1 MNLKYYLRGLG
12 VGIVV
17 TSLILGIGLGSR
29 KETLSNEEIKER
41 ARELGMV
48 EESITVA
55 EAAAQKEEE
64 AQEAEVTVAPVPEEN
79 AESDAEPIVNAE
91 PEVSSEPAVST
102 GAEPEVSS
110 EPAVSTGVA
119 PEVSSEPAVSTG
131 AAPEAS
137 EKPNVSA
144 ASEPAASTAPEAGA
158 TPEAGVKPGADEAE
172 EDSGTAPEK
181 EIVDITINPGE
192 GSYVIS
198 QKLEQSGLID
208 DAAEYDAYLCDN
220 GYHTKLRA
228 GVHKIPMGST
238 REEIAKLL
246 CR

>member
-1 MNLKYYLRGLG
+1 MKYYLRGLG

-41 ARELGMV
+41 ARALGMV

-55 EAAAQKEEE
+55 EAATQQEEE
-64 AQEAEVTVAPVPEEN
+64 AQEAETAVDSEVEDDTADKAD
-79 AESDAEPIVNAE
+79 AESVVSAS
-91 PEVSSEPAVST
+91 PEVSSEPTAGVST
-102 GAEPEVSS
+102 PPESSATPKVSTQPVPSTEPTASATKEVSAEP
-110 EPAVSTGVA
+110 T
-119 PEVSSEPAVSTG
+119 
-131 AAPEAS
+131 AS
-137 EKPNVSA
+137 
-144 ASEPAASTAPEAGA
+144 A
-158 TPEAGVKPGADEAE
+158 TPKVGDEAAE
-172 EDSGTAPEK
+172 TK

-192 GSYVIS
+192 GSYAIS

-208 DAAEYDAYLCDN
+208 DASEYDAYLCDN

-246 CR
+246 CQ

>member
-102 GAEPEVSS
+102 GAAPGVSS
-110 EPAVSTGVA
+110 E

-158 TPEAGVKPGADEAE
+158 TPEAGVKPVADEAE
-172 EDSGTAPEK
+172 EDNGTAPEK

-220 GYHTKLRA
+220 GFHTKLRA
-228 GVHKIPMGST
+228 GVHKTPMGST

>member
-1 MNLKYYLRGLG
+1 
-12 VGIVV
+12 
-17 TSLILGIGLGSR
+17 
-29 KETLSNEEIKER
+29 
-41 ARELGMV
+41 MV

-102 GAEPEVSS
+102 GA
-110 EPAVSTGVA
+110 
-119 PEVSSEPAVSTG
+119 
-131 AAPEAS
+131 APEAS
-137 EKPNVSA
+137 EEPNVSA

-158 TPEAGVKPGADEAE
+158 TPEAGVKPVADEAE
-172 EDSGTAPEK
+172 EDSGAAPEK

>member
-1 MNLKYYLRGLG
+1 MKYYLRGLG

-41 ARELGMV
+41 ARTLGMV

-64 AQEAEVTVAPVPEEN
+64 AQEKVTTDPVPEEN
-79 AESDAEPIVNAE
+79 AEGDAETIVSAE
-91 PEVSSEPAVST
+91 PEVSSEPAVS
-102 GAEPEVSS
+102 VS
-110 EPAVSTGVA
+110 
-119 PEVSSEPAVSTG
+119 
-131 AAPEAS
+131 AAPETS
-137 EKPNVSA
+137 EEPKVSA
-144 ASEPAASTAPEAGA
+144 ASEPEASEEPNASAASEPEASAEPEAGA
-158 TPEAGVKPGADEAE
+158 TPEAGVKPVADEAE
-172 EDSGTAPEK
+172 EDSGTAPAK

-198 QKLEQSGLID
+198 QKLEQSGLVD
-208 DAAEYDAYLCDN
+208 DATEYDAYLCDN

>member
-41 ARELGMV
+41 ARALGMV
-48 EESITVA
+48 EEPVTVA
-55 EAAAQKEEE
+55 EAAAQ
-64 AQEAEVTVAPVPEEN
+64 QEAEATDDPQLKDDADPELKDDT
-79 AESDAEPIVNAE
+79 ADKADAE
-91 PEVSSEPAVST
+91 PEVSSETTP
-102 GAEPEVSS
+102 GAEPTAS
-110 EPAVSTGVA
+110 
-119 PEVSSEPAVSTG
+119 

-137 EKPNVSA
+137 ALPEASA
-144 ASEPAASTAPEAGA
+144 VPEAGSETA
-158 TPEAGVKPGADEAE
+158 AE
-172 EDSGTAPEK
+172 TK

-192 GSYVIS
+192 GSYTIS
-198 QKLEQSGLID
+198 SKLEQSGLID

-220 GYHTKLRA
+220 GYDTKLRA

-246 CR
+246 CQ

>member
-102 GAEPEVSS
+102 GAAPGVSS
-110 EPAVSTGVA
+110 E

-158 TPEAGVKPGADEAE
+158 TPEAGVKPVADEAE
-172 EDSGTAPEK
+172 EDNGTAPEK

>member
-64 AQEAEVTVAPVPEEN
+64 AQEAEVAPVPEEN

-102 GAEPEVSS
+102 GAAS
-110 EPAVSTGVA
+110 
-119 PEVSSEPAVSTG
+119 EVSSEPAVSTG

-144 ASEPAASTAPEAGA
+144 ASEPAASTAAEAGA
-158 TPEAGVKPGADEAE
+158 TPEAGVKPVADEAE
-172 EDSGTAPEK
+172 EDNGTAPEK

-220 GYHTKLRA
+220 GFHTKLRA

>member
-41 ARELGMV
+41 ARTLGMV

-64 AQEAEVTVAPVPEEN
+64 AQEKVTADPVPEEN
-79 AESDAEPIVNAE
+79 AEGDAEMIVSAE
-91 PEVSSEPAVST
+91 PEVSSESAVSA
-102 GAEPEVSS
+102 GAAPAVSS
-110 EPAVSTGVA
+110 EPAVS
-119 PEVSSEPAVSTG
+119 VS
-131 AAPEAS
+131 AAPETS
-137 EKPNVSA
+137 EEPKVSA
-144 ASEPAASTAPEAGA
+144 ASEPASSTAPEAGA
-158 TPEAGVKPGADEAE
+158 APEAGVKPMADEAE
-172 EDSGTAPEK
+172 EDSGTAPAK
-181 EIVDITINPGE
+181 EIVNITINPGE

-208 DAAEYDAYLCDN
+208 DATEYDAYLCDN

>member
-91 PEVSSEPAVST
+91 PEVSSEPAVS
-102 GAEPEVSS
+102 
-110 EPAVSTGVA
+110 
-119 PEVSSEPAVSTG
+119 
-131 AAPEAS
+131 AAPETS
-137 EKPNVSA
+137 DEPKVSA
-144 ASEPAASTAPEAGA
+144 ASEPAASEEPNASAASEPEAGA
-158 TPEAGVKPGADEAE
+158 TPEAGVKPVANEAE
-172 EDSGTAPEK
+172 EDSGTAPAK

-198 QKLEQSGLID
+198 QKLEQSGLVD

>member
-48 EESITVA
+48 EESTTVA

-102 GAEPEVSS
+102 GA
-110 EPAVSTGVA
+110 
-119 PEVSSEPAVSTG
+119 
-131 AAPEAS
+131 APEAS
-137 EKPNVSA
+137 EEPNVSA

-158 TPEAGVKPGADEAE
+158 TPEAGVKPVADEAE
-172 EDSGTAPEK
+172 EDSGAAPEK

-220 GYHTKLRA
+220 GFHTKLRA

>member
-79 AESDAEPIVNAE
+79 AESDAEPIVSAE
-91 PEVSSEPAVST
+91 
-102 GAEPEVSS
+102 
-110 EPAVSTGVA
+110 

-137 EKPNVSA
+137 EEPNVSA

-158 TPEAGVKPGADEAE
+158 TPEAGVKPVADEAE

-220 GYHTKLRA
+220 GFHTKLRA

>member
-41 ARELGMV
+41 ARTLGMV

-64 AQEAEVTVAPVPEEN
+64 AQEKVTADPVPEEN
-79 AESDAEPIVNAE
+79 AEGDAETIVSAE
-91 PEVSSEPAVST
+91 PEVSSEPAVS
-102 GAEPEVSS
+102 VS
-110 EPAVSTGVA
+110 AA
-119 PEVSSEPAVSTG
+119 PETSEEPKVSAASE
-131 AAPEAS
+131 PEAS
-137 EKPNVSA
+137 EEPKVSA
-144 ASEPAASTAPEAGA
+144 ASEPAASAAPEAGA
-158 TPEAGVKPGADEAE
+158 TPEAGVKPVADEAE

-220 GYHTKLRA
+220 GFHTKLRA

>member
-79 AESDAEPIVNAE
+79 AESDAEPIVSAE
-91 PEVSSEPAVST
+91 
-102 GAEPEVSS
+102 
-110 EPAVSTGVA
+110 

-158 TPEAGVKPGADEAE
+158 TPEAGVKPVADEAE
-172 EDSGTAPEK
+172 EDNGTAPEK

-220 GYHTKLRA
+220 GFHTKLRA

>member
-91 PEVSSEPAVST
+91 PEVSGEPA
-102 GAEPEVSS
+102 A
-110 EPAVSTGVA
+110 
-119 PEVSSEPAVSTG
+119 STG
-131 AAPEAS
+131 AAPETS
-137 EKPNVSA
+137 EEPNVSA

-158 TPEAGVKPGADEAE
+158 TPEAGVKPVADEAE

>member
-79 AESDAEPIVNAE
+79 AESDAEPIVSAE
-91 PEVSSEPAVST
+91 
-102 GAEPEVSS
+102 
-110 EPAVSTGVA
+110 

-137 EKPNVSA
+137 EEPNVSA

-158 TPEAGVKPGADEAE
+158 TPEAGVKPVADEAE

>member
-41 ARELGMV
+41 ARTLGMV

-64 AQEAEVTVAPVPEEN
+64 AQEKVTTDPVPEEN
-79 AESDAEPIVNAE
+79 AEGDAETIVSAE
-91 PEVSSEPAVST
+91 PEVSSEPAVS
-102 GAEPEVSS
+102 VS
-110 EPAVSTGVA
+110 
-119 PEVSSEPAVSTG
+119 
-131 AAPEAS
+131 AAPETS
-137 EKPNVSA
+137 EEPKVSA
-144 ASEPAASTAPEAGA
+144 ASEPAASAAPEAGA
-158 TPEAGVKPGADEAE
+158 TPEAGVKPVADEAE
-172 EDSGTAPEK
+172 EDSGTAPAK

-198 QKLEQSGLID
+198 QKLEQSGLVD
-208 DAAEYDAYLCDN
+208 DATEYDAYLCDN

>member
-41 ARELGMV
+41 ARALGMV
-48 EESITVA
+48 EEPVTVA
-55 EAAAQKEEE
+55 EAAAQQEEE
-64 AQEAEVTVAPVPEEN
+64 AQEAEATVTTVPEEN
-79 AESDAEPIVNAE
+79 AEGDAETIVSAE
-91 PEVSSEPAVST
+91 TEVSSEPAVS
-102 GAEPEVSS
+102 VS
-110 EPAVSTGVA
+110 
-119 PEVSSEPAVSTG
+119 

-137 EKPNVSA
+137 EEPKVSA
-144 ASEPAASTAPEAGA
+144 ASEPEASEEPNASAAPEAGA
-158 TPEAGVKPGADEAE
+158 TPEAGVKPVANEAE
-172 EDSGTAPEK
+172 EDSGTAPAK

-198 QKLEQSGLID
+198 QKLEQSGLVD
-208 DAAEYDAYLCDN
+208 DATEYDAYLCDN

>member
-64 AQEAEVTVAPVPEEN
+64 AQEAEVTVAPVTEEN

-91 PEVSSEPAVST
+91 
-102 GAEPEVSS
+102 
-110 EPAVSTGVA
+110 

-144 ASEPAASTAPEAGA
+144 ASEPAASTAAEAGA
-158 TPEAGVKPGADEAE
+158 TPEAGVKPVADEAE
-172 EDSGTAPEK
+172 EDNGTAPEK

-220 GYHTKLRA
+220 GFHTKLRA

>member
-41 ARELGMV
+41 ARTLGMV

-64 AQEAEVTVAPVPEEN
+64 AQEKVTADPVPEEN
-79 AESDAEPIVNAE
+79 AEGDAETIVSAE
-91 PEVSSEPAVST
+91 PEVSSEPAVR
-102 GAEPEVSS
+102 VS
-110 EPAVSTGVA
+110 
-119 PEVSSEPAVSTG
+119 
-131 AAPEAS
+131 AAPETS
-137 EKPNVSA
+137 EEPKVSA
-144 ASEPAASTAPEAGA
+144 ASEPAASAAPEAGA
-158 TPEAGVKPGADEAE
+158 TPEAGVKPVADEAE
-172 EDSGTAPEK
+172 EDSGTAPAK

-208 DAAEYDAYLCDN
+208 DATEYDAYLCDN

>member
-91 PEVSSEPAVST
+91 PEM
-102 GAEPEVSS
+102 
-110 EPAVSTGVA
+110 
-119 PEVSSEPAVSTG
+119 SSEPAVSTG

-158 TPEAGVKPGADEAE
+158 TPEAGVKPVADEAE

>member
-1 MNLKYYLRGLG
+1 M
-12 VGIVV
+12 
-17 TSLILGIGLGSR
+17 
-29 KETLSNEEIKER
+29 
-41 ARELGMV
+41 
-48 EESITVA
+48 
-55 EAAAQKEEE
+55 
-64 AQEAEVTVAPVPEEN
+64 
-79 AESDAEPIVNAE
+79 
-91 PEVSSEPAVST
+91 
-102 GAEPEVSS
+102 
-110 EPAVSTGVA
+110 
-119 PEVSSEPAVSTG
+119 STG

-144 ASEPAASTAPEAGA
+144 ASEPAASTAAEAGA
-158 TPEAGVKPGADEAE
+158 TPEAGVKPVADEAE
-172 EDSGTAPEK
+172 EDNGTAPEK

>member
-41 ARELGMV
+41 ARTLGMV

-64 AQEAEVTVAPVPEEN
+64 AQEKVTADPVPEEN
-79 AESDAEPIVNAE
+79 AEGDAETIVSAE
-91 PEVSSEPAVST
+91 PEVSSEPAVS
-102 GAEPEVSS
+102 VS
-110 EPAVSTGVA
+110 
-119 PEVSSEPAVSTG
+119 
-131 AAPEAS
+131 AAPETS
-137 EKPNVSA
+137 EEPKVSA

-158 TPEAGVKPGADEAE
+158 TPEAGVKPVANEAE
-172 EDSGTAPEK
+172 EDSGTAPAK

-208 DAAEYDAYLCDN
+208 DATEYDAYLCDN

>member
-41 ARELGMV
+41 ARTLGMV

-64 AQEAEVTVAPVPEEN
+64 AQEKVTADPVPEEN
-79 AESDAEPIVNAE
+79 AEGDAETIVSAE
-91 PEVSSEPAVST
+91 PEVSSEPAVS
-102 GAEPEVSS
+102 VS
-110 EPAVSTGVA
+110 
-119 PEVSSEPAVSTG
+119 
-131 AAPEAS
+131 AAPETS
-137 EKPNVSA
+137 EEPKVSA
-144 ASEPAASTAPEAGA
+144 ASEPAASAAPEAGA
-158 TPEAGVKPGADEAE
+158 TPEAGVKPVADEAE
-172 EDSGTAPEK
+172 EDSGTAPAK

>member
-102 GAEPEVSS
+102 GAAPGVSS
-110 EPAVSTGVA
+110 E

-144 ASEPAASTAPEAGA
+144 ASEPAASTAAEAGA
-158 TPEAGVKPGADEAE
+158 TPEAGVKPVADEAE
-172 EDSGTAPEK
+172 EDNGTAPEK

>member
-29 KETLSNEEIKER
+29 KEALSNEKIKDR
-41 ARELGMV
+41 ARALGMV
-48 EESITVA
+48 EESSITVA
-55 EAAAQKEEE
+55 EVAVQQEEE
-64 AQEAEVTVAPVPEEN
+64 AVDDPELLN
-79 AESDAEPIVNAE
+79 DVDAELKDDAADKADAE
-91 PEVSSEPAVST
+91 TEVSATPEVSSEP
-102 GAEPEVSS
+102 EVS
-110 EPAVSTGVA
+110 
-119 PEVSSEPAVSTG
+119 
-131 AAPEAS
+131 
-137 EKPNVSA
+137 
-144 ASEPAASTAPEAGA
+144 AGA
-158 TPEAGVKPGADEAE
+158 TAETDNETAPGATPKAGDDTVE
-172 EDSGTAPEK
+172 TR

-192 GSYVIS
+192 GSYAIS
-198 QKLEQSGLID
+198 RKLEQSGLID
-208 DAAEYDAYLCDN
+208 DASEYDAYLCDN

>member
-91 PEVSSEPAVST
+91 PGVSSEP
-102 GAEPEVSS
+102 E
-110 EPAVSTGVA
+110 
-119 PEVSSEPAVSTG
+119 VSTG

-158 TPEAGVKPGADEAE
+158 TPEAGVKPVADEAE
-172 EDSGTAPEK
+172 EDNGTAPEK

-220 GYHTKLRA
+220 GFHTKLRA

>member
-102 GAEPEVSS
+102 GA
-110 EPAVSTGVA
+110 
-119 PEVSSEPAVSTG
+119 
-131 AAPEAS
+131 APEAS

-144 ASEPAASTAPEAGA
+144 ASEPAASTAAEAGA
-158 TPEAGVKPGADEAE
+158 TPEAGVKPVADEAE
-172 EDSGTAPEK
+172 EDNGTAPEK

>member
-79 AESDAEPIVNAE
+79 AESDAEPIVSAE
-91 PEVSSEPAVST
+91 
-102 GAEPEVSS
+102 
-110 EPAVSTGVA
+110 

-144 ASEPAASTAPEAGA
+144 ASEPAASTAAEAGA
-158 TPEAGVKPGADEAE
+158 TPEAGVKPVADEAE
-172 EDSGTAPEK
+172 EDNGTAPEK

>member
-41 ARELGMV
+41 ARALGMV
-48 EESITVA
+48 EEPVTVA
-55 EAAAQKEEE
+55 EAAAQQEEE
-64 AQEAEVTVAPVPEEN
+64 AQEKVTADPVPEEN
-79 AESDAEPIVNAE
+79 AEGDAETIVSAE
-91 PEVSSEPAVST
+91 PEVSSEPAVS
-102 GAEPEVSS
+102 VS
-110 EPAVSTGVA
+110 
-119 PEVSSEPAVSTG
+119 

-137 EKPNVSA
+137 EEPKVSA
-144 ASEPAASTAPEAGA
+144 ASEPAASAAPEAGA
-158 TPEAGVKPGADEAE
+158 TPEAGVKPVADEAE
-172 EDSGTAPEK
+172 EDSGTAPAK

-198 QKLEQSGLID
+198 QKLEQSGLVD
-208 DAAEYDAYLCDN
+208 DATEYDAYLCDN

>member
-102 GAEPEVSS
+102 GAAPGVSS
-110 EPAVSTGVA
+110 E

-144 ASEPAASTAPEAGA
+144 ASEPAASTAAEAGA
-158 TPEAGVKPGADEAE
+158 TPEAGVKPVADEAE
-172 EDSGTAPEK
+172 EDNGTAPEK

-220 GYHTKLRA
+220 GFHTKLRA

>member
-41 ARELGMV
+41 ARTLGMV

-64 AQEAEVTVAPVPEEN
+64 AQEKVTADPVPEEN
-79 AESDAEPIVNAE
+79 AEGDAETIVSAE
-91 PEVSSEPAVST
+91 PEVSSEPAVS
-102 GAEPEVSS
+102 VS
-110 EPAVSTGVA
+110 AA
-119 PEVSSEPAVSTG
+119 PETSEEPKVSAASE
-131 AAPEAS
+131 PEAS
-137 EKPNVSA
+137 EKPNASA
-144 ASEPAASTAPEAGA
+144 ASEPVASTAPA
-158 TPEAGVKPGADEAE
+158 
-172 EDSGTAPEK
+172 K

-198 QKLEQSGLID
+198 QKLEQSGLVD
-208 DAAEYDAYLCDN
+208 DATEYDAYLCDN

>member
-64 AQEAEVTVAPVPEEN
+64 AQEAEATVAPVPEEN

-102 GAEPEVSS
+102 GA
-110 EPAVSTGVA
+110 
-119 PEVSSEPAVSTG
+119 
-131 AAPEAS
+131 APEAS

-144 ASEPAASTAPEAGA
+144 ASEPAASTAAEAGA
-158 TPEAGVKPGADEAE
+158 TPEAGVKPVADEAE
-172 EDSGTAPEK
+172 EDNGTAPEK

-220 GYHTKLRA
+220 GFHTKLRA

>member
-102 GAEPEVSS
+102 GA
-110 EPAVSTGVA
+110 A
-119 PEVSSEPAVSTG
+119 PGVSTG

-158 TPEAGVKPGADEAE
+158 TPEAGVKPVADEAE

>member
-79 AESDAEPIVNAE
+79 AESDAEPIVSAE
-91 PEVSSEPAVST
+91 
-102 GAEPEVSS
+102 
-110 EPAVSTGVA
+110 

-144 ASEPAASTAPEAGA
+144 ASEPAASTAAEAGA
-158 TPEAGVKPGADEAE
+158 TPEAGVKPVADEAE
-172 EDSGTAPEK
+172 EDNGTAPEK

-220 GYHTKLRA
+220 RFHTKLRA

>member
-12 VGIVV
+12 VGIAV

-41 ARELGMV
+41 ARALGMV
-48 EESITVA
+48 EEPVTVA
-55 EAAAQKEEE
+55 EAAAQQEEE
-64 AQEAEVTVAPVPEEN
+64 AQEAEATVTTVPEEN
-79 AESDAEPIVNAE
+79 AEGDAETIVSAE
-91 PEVSSEPAVST
+91 PEVSSEPAVS
-102 GAEPEVSS
+102 VS
-110 EPAVSTGVA
+110 
-119 PEVSSEPAVSTG
+119 

-137 EKPNVSA
+137 EEPNASA
-144 ASEPAASTAPEAGA
+144 ASEPEASAEPEAGA
-158 TPEAGVKPGADEAE
+158 TPEAGVKPVANEAE
-172 EDSGTAPEK
+172 EDSGTAPAK

-192 GSYVIS
+192 GSYTIS
-198 QKLEQSGLID
+198 SKLEQSGLID
-208 DAAEYDAYLCDN
+208 DASEYDAYLCDN